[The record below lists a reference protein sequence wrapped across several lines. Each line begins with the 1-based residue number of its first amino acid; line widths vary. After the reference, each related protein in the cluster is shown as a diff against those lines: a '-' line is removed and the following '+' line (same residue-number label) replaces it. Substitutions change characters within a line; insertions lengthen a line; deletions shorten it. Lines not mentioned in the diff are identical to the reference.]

1 MGVNKNCENRFGFLT
16 STHFFFKKSKRYG
29 DIKMPKN
36 KSKKKGSG
44 RGDKEKP
51 LLTVQGILRLDKTF
65 VTAQYADAEV
75 IKVKLKEEEEA
86 KEVKL
91 IPGSSEHD
99 NVKYK

>member
-1 MGVNKNCENRFGFLT
+1 
-16 STHFFFKKSKRYG
+16 
-29 DIKMPKN
+29 MPKN

-91 IPGSSEHD
+91 IPGIIKFVIWKSEKKTSTSHSIWIHFFIL
-99 NVKYK
+99 NTYI